1 MKTLLHLVALCLV
14 MVILVC
20 SALFAVNTISA
31 SIGASLYIPHTLMVY
46 VSFILLILTYWIFGG
61 LYKTWLGNW

>member
-1 MKTLLHLVALCLV
+1 MRIPLSLAGLCLV

-20 SALFAVNTISA
+20 SVLFAVNTISA
-31 SIGASLYIPHTLMVY
+31 SVGASLYIPHTPMIY

-61 LYKTWLGNW
+61 LYKMWLENW